1 MIKTELS
8 STAAKLAGGAVT
20 YVTSYTVV
28 EKSTEATMPINPV
41 YEPFNMAYASDLAS
55 LVAGILTGLYFA
67 VQLGYSIW
75 TWRKDIKNEKAKNE
89 TPK

>member
-28 EKSTEATMPINPV
+28 EKSTEAALPTP
-41 YEPFNMAYASDLAS
+41 EPFNMVYASDLAS

-67 VQLGYSIW
+67 VQLAYSIW

-89 TPK
+89 KPK